1 VPENS
6 GEEEEADAHYGA
18 DYPQQRHDN
27 HSDTNRVTCDVTS
40 PLFFFYLFHF
50 RNRKKILP
58 TGTSQEAQISLPV
71 PCSTC
76 NEDKSQTLLSYLVIF
91 FFFF

>member
-1 VPENS
+1 MPENS

-40 PLFFFYLFHF
+40 PFFFLFVPFQKSEKDFTDWYKPRGPNLLACALFH
-50 RNRKKILP
+50 L
-58 TGTSQEAQISLPV
+58 
-71 PCSTC
+71 
-76 NEDKSQTLLSYLVIF
+76 
-91 FFFF
+91 